1 MPHSR
6 QESYASS
13 FVSSSA
19 LGLGISNPSSKSTP
33 TKNPVKIGP
42 WKLGKTL
49 GKGATGRVLLASNTH
64 TGQKAAVKVVS
75 KSLLGAEGQ
84 DASSAGLS
92 YGIEREIII
101 MKLLN
106 HKNVLRLYDVW
117 ETDNALYLVLEYVEG
132 GELFD
137 LLVESGPLPENTAV
151 EFFRQIILG
160 ASYCHSLGICHRDLK
175 PENLLLDK
183 QYNVK
188 IADFGMAAL
197 ESTDRLLETSC
208 GSPHYAAPEIV
219 SGLQYHGAESD
230 VWSCGVILFAL
241 LTGRLPFDD
250 ENIRELLLKVQRGS
264 YEIHEDLSP
273 EARDLISQMLT
284 VDPEERIK
292 TRDVLKHPLI
302 TKYPFNKQDHE
313 DYLNL
318 PSPNSATQPVK
329 SREEIDRQI
338 LENLVILWHGKD
350 PEAIVESLLSTR
362 ATPEKTFYSLLMR
375 YRHDH
380 SDQTQTLVRS
390 SSVISKVTPV
400 TPASSGTSSPQ
411 KKRSSMRNFSAGT
424 ASNRPVSFQRSKA
437 EKPIEKSPIR
447 KRISVGS
454 RRNSMLFM
462 NESKRNSLNFAD
474 NGVSKRL
481 SNTRLKRNSV
491 TSKLLSTYA
500 KLAAIDENKTNN
512 VQEYGKR
519 ASADFAALCDML
531 FDGKS
536 NRMSNA
542 SSLAAAG
549 ALLADDD
556 KSSKSSRKT
565 VRHSLITAKK
575 RQSTFASLF
584 DAAASVKGS
593 SSGESSKSIRSI
605 SSKRLSSNPMER
617 ISRILNASD
626 LENINRRSISH
637 GVTPSVNPPPKP
649 VTQLDPRAK
658 AYEKYQ
664 KRLSQTLEKM
674 MKQKEEDEKKQ
685 KEKEEK
691 EKEEQE
697 KQEKLDA
704 ETKKEAPKQPRKI
717 NRNPEKLSDVTIPQ
731 VTRKSRHLSDGKRY
745 SVLSIYSASQAK
757 DAETKAND
765 RNSKATRLS
774 MVFQEDSE
782 NEADDTVDM
791 NLQLDKKDEGLYFVD
806 TKRKSNVKSMLMSS
820 EDIPHLKYRESRD
833 TMISSNS
840 ADKSLYKS
848 LRLPE
853 IPGSPIKDDKVD
865 VYEEPQSR
873 SKHPKTPKESK
884 EPQEAEGKQSVSPVV
899 ASKKN
904 DGTLQFSKQ
913 RKPLG
918 EIDQHRKDN
927 ETNKQVPSGGSF
939 FRKLSFGSRKVSEPK
954 DTKRKVSIT
963 QAFLALFTGEISDE
977 QETKE
982 LRTVLNEDD
991 LFEAVKSLLVSW
1003 KQHGIDDL
1011 QVKKSTRRIV
1021 ASVAKRNS
1029 FGLKACKFECQ
1040 AYPSE
1045 NGSLLVFTNL
1055 RGPSRSFSK
1064 LTRETERILEKESIL
1079 A

>member
-19 LGLGISNPSSKSTP
+19 LGLGISNPSSKSATA
-33 TKNPVKIGP
+33 KNPVKIGP

-49 GKGATGRVLLASNTH
+49 GKGSTGRVLLATNVH

-75 KSLLGAEGQ
+75 KSMLGSDGH
-84 DASSAGLS
+84 DASPPDASLS

-117 ETDNALYLVLEYVEG
+117 ETDTALYLVLEYVEG

-197 ESTDRLLETSC
+197 ESSDRLLETSC

-250 ENIRELLLKVQRGS
+250 ENIRELLLKVQKGS

-273 EARDLISQMLT
+273 EAQDLIAQMLT
-284 VDPEERIK
+284 VNPEARIK

-318 PSPNSATQPVK
+318 PNPNSATQPVR
-329 SREEIDRQI
+329 SRDEIDRQI
-338 LENLVILWHGKD
+338 LENLVILWHGRD
-350 PEAIVESLLSTR
+350 AESIVESLLSS
-362 ATPEKTFYSLLMR
+362 AANPEKTFYSLLLR

-380 SDQTQTLVRS
+380 HDQGQALVRS
-390 SSVISKVTPV
+390 SSVISRVTPG
-400 TPASSGTSSPQ
+400 SSETGSPSRR
-411 KKRSSMRNFSAGT
+411 RSVRNFSVGT
-424 ASNRPVSFQRSKA
+424 SANRPVSFQRSKTDRSG
-437 EKPIEKSPIR
+437 ERSPFR
-447 KRISVGS
+447 KRASVS
-454 RRNSMLFM
+454 
-462 NESKRNSLNFAD
+462 SKRNSMVFAD
-474 NGVSKRL
+474 KGVSKR
-481 SNTRLKRNSV
+481 SSSTMLKRNSV

-500 KLAAIDENKTNN
+500 KLAAIDEKKSKN
-512 VQEYGKR
+512 VEEYGKR
-519 ASADFAALCDML
+519 ASADFATLCDML

-536 NRMSNA
+536 GRLSTS
-542 SSLAAAG
+542 SSLATISAMLMEEERPARQSKKAA
-549 ALLADDD
+549 
-556 KSSKSSRKT
+556 RQ
-565 VRHSLITAKK
+565 SLIHAKK

-584 DAAASVKGS
+584 DAAAQASSASSTVSSQSVHS
-593 SSGESSKSIRSI
+593 SSSHSLA
-605 SSKRLSSNPMER
+605 SKRYSSNPIER

-626 LENINRRSISH
+626 LDKINRRSVSH
-637 GVTPSVNPPPKP
+637 GRVPSVNPPPKP
-649 VTQLDPRAK
+649 VTKLDPRAK

-664 KRLSQTLEKM
+664 KRVSQTLEKM
-674 MKQKEEDEKKQ
+674 MKQKEEDERRA
-685 KEKEEK
+685 KEQAEQEQ
-691 EKEEQE
+691 EEQE
-697 KQEKLDA
+697 KDEDEVQDKQDA
-704 ETKKEAPKQPRKI
+704 EKPKRVKNPQKI
-717 NRNPEKLSDVTIPQ
+717 SDVTIPQ
-731 VTRKSRHLSDGKRY
+731 VTRKSKHFSDNKRL
-745 SVLSIYSASQAK
+745 SVLSIYSASNLK
-757 DAETKAND
+757 DAATLD
-765 RNSKATRLS
+765 RTSKGTRLS
-774 MVFQEDSE
+774 MVFQDDLDAH
-782 NEADDTVDM
+782 ADDTVDM
-791 NLQLDKKDEGLYFVD
+791 NLQLDKDEGLYFVD
-806 TKRKSNVKSMLMSS
+806 DKRKSTKKKSMLLSS
-820 EDIPHLKYRESRD
+820 EDIPNLNYKASRD
-833 TMISSNS
+833 TMISANS
-840 ADKSLYKS
+840 AEKSLYKS

-853 IPGSPIKDDKVD
+853 IPGSPIKEDKVE
-865 VYEEPQSR
+865 VY
-873 SKHPKTPKESK
+873 KENATGRP
-884 EPQEAEGKQSVSPVV
+884 ESPVV

-904 DGTLQFSKQ
+904 DGSLQFSKQ

-918 EIDQHRKDN
+918 ELDQQKQSN
-927 ETNKQVPSGGSF
+927 EANRRAGSGGSF
-939 FRKLSFGSRKVSEPK
+939 FRKLSFGTRKKSDARDIKE
-954 DTKRKVSIT
+954 TRRKVSIT
-963 QAFLALFTGEISDE
+963 QAFLALFTGEIAE
-977 QETKE
+977 QQETKE
-982 LRTVLNEDD
+982 LHTVLGEDD
-991 LFEAVKSLLVSW
+991 LFEALISLLVSW
-1003 KQHGIDDL
+1003 KQHGITDL
-1011 QVKKSTRRIV
+1011 QANKETRRLV
-1021 ASVAKRNS
+1021 ATVSKHNS

-1040 AYPSE
+1040 TYPEE

-1055 RGPSRSFSK
+1055 KGPSRSFSK

-1079 A
+1079 V

>member
-19 LGLGISNPSSKSTP
+19 LGLGISHPSSKP
-33 TKNPVKIGP
+33 AAAKNPVKIGP

-49 GKGATGRVLLASNTH
+49 GKGSTGRVLLATNVH

-75 KSLLGAEGQ
+75 KSMLGSDGH
-84 DASSAGLS
+84 DASAPDASLS

-117 ETDNALYLVLEYVEG
+117 ETDTALYLVLEYVEG

-197 ESTDRLLETSC
+197 ESSDRLLETSC

-250 ENIRELLLKVQRGS
+250 ENIRELLLKVQKGS

-273 EARDLISQMLT
+273 EAQDLIAQMLT
-284 VDPEERIK
+284 VDPDARIK

-318 PSPNSATQPVK
+318 PNPNSATQPVR
-329 SREEIDRQI
+329 SRDEIDRQI
-338 LENLVILWHGKD
+338 LENLVILWHGRD
-350 PEAIVESLLSTR
+350 ADSIVESLLSS
-362 ATPEKTFYSLLMR
+362 AANPEKTFYSLLLR

-380 SDQTQTLVRS
+380 RDQGQALVRS
-390 SSVISKVTPV
+390 SSVISRVTPG
-400 TPASSGTSSPQ
+400 SSETGSPSRR
-411 KKRSSMRNFSAGT
+411 RSVRNFSAGNS
-424 ASNRPVSFQRSKA
+424 ANRPVSF
-437 EKPIEKSPIR
+437 R
-447 KRISVGS
+447 KRASVG
-454 RRNSMLFM
+454 
-462 NESKRNSLNFAD
+462 SKRNSMVFAD
-474 NGVSKRL
+474 KGVAKR
-481 SNTRLKRNSV
+481 SSSTMLKRNSV

-500 KLAAIDENKTNN
+500 KLAAIDEKKSKN
-512 VQEYGKR
+512 VEEYGKR
-519 ASADFAALCDML
+519 ASADFATLCDML
-531 FDGKS
+531 FDGKAARLS
-536 NRMSNA
+536 TS
-542 SSLAAAG
+542 SSLATISAMLMEEDRPA
-549 ALLADDD
+549 
-556 KSSKSSRKT
+556 RQ
-565 VRHSLITAKK
+565 SLVHAKK

-584 DAAASVKGS
+584 DAAAQASSASSAASTQSV
-593 SSGESSKSIRSI
+593 RSA
-605 SSKRLSSNPMER
+605 STRSLASKRHSSNPIER

-626 LENINRRSISH
+626 LDRINRRSVSH
-637 GVTPSVNPPPKP
+637 GRVPSVNPPPKP
-649 VTQLDPRAK
+649 VTKLDPRAK

-664 KRLSQTLEKM
+664 KRVSQTLEKM
-674 MKQKEEDEKKQ
+674 LKQKEEDERRA
-685 KEKEEK
+685 KEQAEQEQA
-691 EKEEQE
+691 EQE
-697 KQEKLDA
+697 KAEETTEDKQDA
-704 ETKKEAPKQPRKI
+704 EKPKRVKNPQKI
-717 NRNPEKLSDVTIPQ
+717 SDVTIPQ
-731 VTRKSRHLSDGKRY
+731 VTRKSKHFSDNKRL
-745 SVLSIYSASQAK
+745 SVLSIYSASNLK
-757 DAETKAND
+757 DAATLD
-765 RNSKATRLS
+765 RTSKGTRLS
-774 MVFQEDSE
+774 MVFQDDSDAH
-782 NEADDTVDM
+782 ADDTVDM
-791 NLQLDKKDEGLYFVD
+791 NLQLDKDEGLYFVD
-806 TKRKSNVKSMLMSS
+806 DKRKSTKKKSMLLPS
-820 EDIPHLKYRESRD
+820 EDIPNLHYKASRD
-833 TMISSNS
+833 TMISANS

-853 IPGSPIKDDKVD
+853 IPGSPIKEDKVE
-865 VYEEPQSR
+865 VY
-873 SKHPKTPKESK
+873 KENATGRP
-884 EPQEAEGKQSVSPVV
+884 ESPVV

-904 DGTLQFSKQ
+904 DGSLQFSKQ

-918 EIDQHRKDN
+918 ELDQQ
-927 ETNKQVPSGGSF
+927 KQSNDANRRAGSGGSF
-939 FRKLSFGSRKVSEPK
+939 FRKLSFGTRKKSDAK
-954 DTKRKVSIT
+954 DAKETRRKVSIT
-963 QAFLALFTGEISDE
+963 QAFLALFTGEIAE
-977 QETKE
+977 QQETKE
-982 LRTVLNEDD
+982 LHTVLGEDD
-991 LFEAVKSLLVSW
+991 LFEALISLLVSW
-1003 KQHGIDDL
+1003 KQHGITDL
-1011 QVKKSTRRIV
+1011 QANKETRRLV
-1021 ASVAKRNS
+1021 ATVSKNNS

-1040 AYPSE
+1040 TYLEE

-1055 RGPSRSFSK
+1055 KGPSRSFSK

-1079 A
+1079 V